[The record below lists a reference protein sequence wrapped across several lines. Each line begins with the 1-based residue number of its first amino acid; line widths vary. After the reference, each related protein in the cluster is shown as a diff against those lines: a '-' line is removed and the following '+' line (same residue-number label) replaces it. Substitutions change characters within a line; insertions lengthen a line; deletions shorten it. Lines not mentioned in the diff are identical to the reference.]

1 MRSGSTQHEMRPS
14 ASYCS
19 PLTSAC
25 DRAAASLIPLRHA
38 VAAMPGRLRTAAL
51 PCVVLFSF
59 LVPASAA
66 PVGGTSCPAAY
77 GAPVRVSGVNDFG
90 DLLLADGRTLRL
102 AALVVASGEPSARA
116 EFRAMLIREAAGRE
130 IEIASAS
137 PAPDRYGRLVGLAR
151 LPGHDDAGAAGL
163 QRRALGEGVAVALP
177 EPGYL
182 GCMAALLEAEGPARV
197 ARRGLWRNLP
207 IDARDKDAL
216 RAQAGHF
223 TILEGRVAGVG
234 NGRAVDYLNF
244 GRVWRQDATLRMTH
258 DSRAA
263 LEDTGVAV
271 GDLAG
276 RVVMARGVVF
286 EAGGPAIDI
295 RWAEQVE
302 LRPRVTDEQAGNW

>member
-1 MRSGSTQHEMRPS
+1 MRSGSTQREMHPAAGGR
-14 ASYCS
+14 S
-19 PLTSAC
+19 PLPSAC
-25 DRAAASLIPLRHA
+25 DRAAAILIPLRQA
-38 VAAMPGRLRTAAL
+38 VAASAGRLRAL
-51 PCVVLFSF
+51 ALGVVLTSSF
-59 LVPASAA
+59 LAPASAA
-66 PVGGTSCPAAY
+66 PAGGAACPEGY
-77 GAPVRVSGVNDFG
+77 GAPVRVAGVNDFG

-102 AALVVASGEPSARA
+102 AALVVASGEPDARA
-116 EFRAMLIREAAGRE
+116 EFRAMLAREAAGRE
-130 IEIASAS
+130 IEVASS
-137 PAPDRYGRLVGLAR
+137 PVPDRYGRLVGLAR
-151 LPGHDDAGAAGL
+151 LAGNDDAGAAGL

-182 GCMAALLEAEGPARV
+182 GCMATLLEAEGPARV
-197 ARRGLWRNLP
+197 ARLGLWRNLP
-207 IDARDKDAL
+207 IDARDEDAL

-223 TILEGRVAGVG
+223 TIMEGRVAGVG
-234 NGRAVDYLNF
+234 SGRAVDYLNF